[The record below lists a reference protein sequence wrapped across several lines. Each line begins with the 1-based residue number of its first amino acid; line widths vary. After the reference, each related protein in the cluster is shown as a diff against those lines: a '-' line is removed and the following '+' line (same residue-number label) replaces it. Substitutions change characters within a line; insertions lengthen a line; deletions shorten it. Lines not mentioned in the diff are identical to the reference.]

1 MPVAI
6 IRLIR
11 NGWITMRA
19 LKLISFRLFILIIF
33 VLSVFTFIE
42 SYLQIKTQRENYEE
56 MVVSW
61 GMRACSL
68 IQGVLSQ
75 AMISD
80 TKKEAYKLI
89 ESVASQGAIE
99 KIRIYNKKGKIIFSS
114 AAEEINRTVDM
125 HNEACFMCHKSEDDV
140 IKEPITS
147 ERKRIYNSQKG
158 YRLLGVVGAIKN
170 NESCYNSDCHYHDKN
185 ESLLGTLD
193 VILSLK
199 ETDQILEE
207 ETSLMISNNISITLI
222 LALLVGGFLWVF
234 VHIPVKRLTKATKAI
249 SSGNLDYNIK
259 MYSNDEIGQLS
270 HSFNKMTED
279 LKAAKHEITN
289 WSIELENRV
298 HEKTEE
304 LKKTQERILQ
314 IEKMA
319 SLGKLSATVAH
330 EINNPLAGI
339 LTYSKLIQR
348 KLRKENKTEKDIE
361 TILKNL
367 EMIETESDR
376 CGNIIKNLLLFSRK
390 HDIEIHKNDLNNV
403 IDSSLQLIDHHLHL
417 HNIRVQKVFD
427 RMMPEVYLDQNL
439 IKQSLLAI
447 YLNAIE
453 AMDSEGILKV
463 ETRYRPNEKKAE
475 IIVQDNGRG
484 MSDEIKKSI
493 FEPFFTTKK
502 EVKGVGLGLATVYG
516 IVKKHH
522 GEIIVDSEI
531 NKGTTFKIKL
541 PLEKIMSENDE

>member
-1 MPVAI
+1 M
-6 IRLIR
+6 
-11 NGWITMRA
+11 
-19 LKLISFRLFILIIF
+19 
-33 VLSVFTFIE
+33 
-42 SYLQIKTQRENYEE
+42 
-56 MVVSW
+56 
-61 GMRACSL
+61 
-68 IQGVLSQ
+68 
-75 AMISD
+75 
-80 TKKEAYKLI
+80 
-89 ESVASQGAIE
+89 
-99 KIRIYNKKGKIIFSS
+99 
-114 AAEEINRTVDM
+114 
-125 HNEACFMCHKSEDDV
+125 
-140 IKEPITS
+140 
-147 ERKRIYNSQKG
+147 
-158 YRLLGVVGAIKN
+158 
-170 NESCYNSDCHYHDKN
+170 
-185 ESLLGTLD
+185 
-193 VILSLK
+193 
-199 ETDQILEE
+199 
-207 ETSLMISNNISITLI
+207 
-222 LALLVGGFLWVF
+222 
-234 VHIPVKRLTKATKAI
+234 
-249 SSGNLDYNIK
+249 
-259 MYSNDEIGQLS
+259 
-270 HSFNKMTED
+270 
-279 LKAAKHEITN
+279 
-289 WSIELENRV
+289 
-298 HEKTEE
+298 
-304 LKKTQERILQ
+304 KKTQERILQ

-348 KLRKENKTEKDIE
+348 KLRKENTTEKDIE